1 MPDLR
6 SGGGAVLHE
15 ARADIGGF
23 KKFLLRGNVVD
34 LAVGVVIGAA
44 FGGVV
49 QAIVKDILNPI
60 ISAVGGVGDI
70 SALTVTAG
78 RITFPIGDLI
88 NALITFLLIALV
100 VYLLVVVPINK
111 LMDRYKPQPQPAP
124 TKDCPECT
132 NKIPKAARR
141 CPECSAQLL
150 PPSTEVADAMRQVAA
165 PSGADI
171 ADHAARV
178 LADRLQGGGRNGA
191 EG

>member
-1 MPDLR
+1 MAP
-6 SGGGAVLHE
+6 GIPGAVAHE

-44 FGGVV
+44 FGNVV
-49 QAIVKDILNPI
+49 QALVKDVLQPLVN
-60 ISAVGGVGDI
+60 ALGGQPNAQGLT
-70 SALTVTAG
+70 LTVGTV
-78 RITFPIGDLI
+78 TLQIGDLV
-88 NALITFLLIALV
+88 NALISFLLIALA
-100 VYLLVVVPINK
+100 VYLFVVLPVNK
-111 LMDRYKPQPQPAP
+111 LMDKYKPQPQPAP
-124 TKDCPECT
+124 TKECPECT

-150 PPSTEVADAMRQVAA
+150 PPSNQVAEAMRQVAA

-178 LADRLQGGGRNGA
+178 LADRLTREGA
-191 EG
+191 